1 MESLHKTIVADIR
14 IIVDD
19 VSDGQAQE
27 YRASIY
33 DDGLDLVAEA
43 WEDTQEL
50 AIIQALKD
58 YYAN

>member
-1 MESLHKTIVADIR
+1 MESLHKSIVEDIR

-19 VSDGQAQE
+19 ISDGEGTE

-50 AIIQALKD
+50 AVLQALKD

>member
-1 MESLHKTIVADIR
+1 MESLHKSIVEDIR

-19 VSDGQAQE
+19 ISDGEGTE

-43 WEDTQEL
+43 WENTQEL
-50 AIIQALKD
+50 AVIQALKD

>member
-1 MESLHKTIVADIR
+1 MESLHKSIVEDIR
-14 IIVDD
+14 IIIDD
-19 VSDGQAQE
+19 ISDGEGTE

-43 WEDTQEL
+43 WEETQEL
-50 AIIQALKD
+50 AVLQALRD

>member
-1 MESLHKTIVADIR
+1 MESLHRSIVADIR

-27 YRASIY
+27 YRASVY
-33 DDGLDLVAEA
+33 DEDTELIVEA

-50 AIIQALKD
+50 AIIQAVKD

>member
-1 MESLHKTIVADIR
+1 MESLHKSIVEDIR
-14 IIVDD
+14 IIIDD
-19 VSDGQAQE
+19 ISDGEGTE

-43 WEDTQEL
+43 WEETQEL
-50 AIIQALKD
+50 AVLQALKD

>member
-1 MESLHKTIVADIR
+1 MESLHKSIVEDIR

-19 VSDGQAQE
+19 ISDGEGTE

-43 WEDTQEL
+43 WEETQEL
-50 AIIQALKD
+50 AVLQALKD

>member
-1 MESLHKTIVADIR
+1 MESLHKSIVEDIR
-14 IIVDD
+14 IIIDD
-19 VSDGQAQE
+19 ISDGEGTE

-50 AIIQALKD
+50 AVLQALKD

>member
-1 MESLHKTIVADIR
+1 MESLYKSIVEDIR

-19 VSDGQAQE
+19 ISDGEGTE

-50 AIIQALKD
+50 AVLQALKD